1 MRYSRVNP
9 IAKTLLQSRR
19 RSNVVPNKKNVY
31 NRSKERQNAKKAE
44 RNAYVSKN
52 SGEETTGE

>member
-1 MRYSRVNP
+1 MRYSKVNP
-9 IAKTLLQSRR
+9 IARTLLQDRR

-31 NRSKERQNAKKAE
+31 NKSKERQDAKKIKG
-44 RNAYVSKN
+44 NSYVSKN